1 MTILMRRACRD
12 DNDWTKKRILFL
24 RLIISF
30 IPPPFLAVARAL
42 DLHSGVCYFIEFD
55 ARYLA
60 SSVRFLGDLVWSAA
74 SFWAQSFCSFAF
86 RQRSSIDGP

>member
-12 DNDWTKKRILFL
+12 DNDWTKKTDPLSASNYQL
-24 RLIISF
+24 HTPS
-30 IPPPFLAVARAL
+30 FLAVTRAL

-86 RQRSSIDGP
+86 R

>member
-30 IPPPFLAVARAL
+30 IPLLFLAVARAP
-42 DLHSGVCYFIEFD
+42 DPHSGVCYFIEFD
-55 ARYLA
+55 ARYLVS
-60 SSVRFLGDLVWSAA
+60 SSVRFPGDLVWSAA
-74 SFWAQSFCSFAF
+74 SFLGTIVLQLC
-86 RQRSSIDGP
+86 I

>member
-30 IPPPFLAVARAL
+30 IPPPFSIPVARAP

-55 ARYLA
+55 ARYLTS
-60 SSVRFLGDLVWSAA
+60 SSVRFLDDLVWSAA
-74 SFWAQSFCSFAF
+74 SFLGTSVLQFC
-86 RQRSSIDGP
+86 I

>member
-12 DNDWTKKRILFL
+12 GNDWTKKPILYSL
-24 RLIISF
+24 VSLSASNYQLHT
-30 IPPPFLAVARAL
+30 PSFLAVARAP

-55 ARYLA
+55 ARYLVS

-74 SFWAQSFCSFAF
+74 SFLGTIVLQLC
-86 RQRSSIDGP
+86 I

>member
-1 MTILMRRACRD
+1 MVT
-12 DNDWTKKRILFL
+12 TGQKKRILFL

-30 IPPPFLAVARAL
+30 IPLLFLAVARAL

-60 SSVRFLGDLVWSAA
+60 SSVRFLDDLVWSGLRQA
-74 SFWAQSFCSFAF
+74 FWAQSFCSFAF
-86 RQRSSIDGP
+86 R

>member
-30 IPPPFLAVARAL
+30 IPLLFLAVARAP

-55 ARYLA
+55 ARYLVS
-60 SSVRFLGDLVWSAA
+60 SSVRFLGDLVWFAA
-74 SFWAQSFCSFAF
+74 SFLGTIVLQFC
-86 RQRSSIDGP
+86 I